1 MSSDNSR
8 RRLHLWSAL
17 ILLGVFLC
25 GAVAGAGAF
34 AYLRPQRMRMHPP
47 PGWHLDR
54 LRELDLTPEQQR
66 KAEAILENRHREDE
80 AVIRETFPRVR
91 AAEEQME
98 REMRAILTDAQA
110 KKFDEIS
117 ARHRLHPPHPGM
129 HPFPPPDLPSHK
141 AR

>member
-1 MSSDNSR
+1 MSSDTSP

-54 LRELDLTPEQQR
+54 LREV
-66 KAEAILENRHREDE
+66 E

-117 ARHRLHPPHPGM
+117 ARHRLHPLHPGM
-129 HPFPPPDLPSHK
+129 HPFPPPDTPSHK